1 MKDYVI
7 SGHGWRIAG
16 GENRENS
23 QTTDLSERE
32 LPVHGGL
39 RGGLAAGGEAARD
52 VGAAGGGGGGEAGA
66 VAGRAAGK
74 VR

>member
-52 VGAAGGGGGGEAGA
+52 VGAAGGGEAARRGLLLEEQQ
-66 VAGRAAGK
+66 GR
-74 VR
+74 